1 MVELA
6 CNGTEA
12 ILVTFI
18 KRLAVLPNLHTLE
31 VISMGIQYS
40 RLLHKALEGIELPQI
55 RTLFPPSAAHHL
67 IRHCPNVDD
76 LTCIPFRPDQDS
88 SNSLSWGNRS
98 VGGSLC
104 GPWRIRLLGLVSGVL
119 NIPSAWSIDH
129 PSELAPVYPDI
140 SELSVVFVSLFCK
153 LDQSILTRAITSG
166 AAFQGTSEI
175 ALPDCQT
182 FQHSKSPTSCRTTTW
197 LRFAIWDSVRES
209 PESKR
214 DAEAHTQRWGNAQI
228 SGMI

>member
-1 MVELA
+1 M
-6 CNGTEA
+6 EA

-55 RTLFPPSAAHHL
+55 RTLFLPSAAHHL

-88 SNSLSWGNRS
+88 SNSLSRGNRS

-153 LDQSILTRAITSG
+153 LD
-166 AAFQGTSEI
+166 
-175 ALPDCQT
+175 
-182 FQHSKSPTSCRTTTW
+182 
-197 LRFAIWDSVRES
+197 
-209 PESKR
+209 
-214 DAEAHTQRWGNAQI
+214 
-228 SGMI
+228 